1 MSKPYLWICFAGT
14 EPVSDIPGAVIRA
27 WTGDPER
34 AKQMAGNGLE
44 MKPLFD
50 LSDADAVRDMIARAI
65 YRYQEGP
72 GTFDK
77 PGGIM
82 GDLLKKICTDEAE
95 NIRRAIVGEP
105 PLPMVDEETRNG

>member
-1 MSKPYLWICFAGT
+1 MRRWLAFLVCPDLRDEVHALQSGNTKVVLENGRLLDGR
-14 EPVSDIPGAVIRA
+14 EPD
-27 WTGDPER
+27 T
-34 AKQMAGNGLE
+34 M
-44 MKPLFD
+44 
-50 LSDADAVRDMIARAI
+50 RDTIARAI